1 MPKQNYLLYNILF
14 YGLKITQ
21 DPAVNPGFC
30 RRFEYIYNLIKELG
44 FIVDR
49 DRGGIGT
56 DL

>member
-1 MPKQNYLLYNILF
+1 MPKQNYLLYNMLF

-49 DRGGIGT
+49 DRGGIGA